1 MIKMR
6 SESRQDLLSVHNYAS
21 FFLDRLRTKG
31 YAGMTDGWLGTNN
44 IVHFDFVF
52 FPTCTGDHWFLVTI
66 NNREKS
72 ITIYHS
78 KLVEGRANAAFNYIC
93 TFLANKHMRLNGTPM
108 RIRYKLRVHRN
119 IPVQNKGWT
128 AVHRVPVMHATTYV
142 LSSKHPET
150 ETGHPVKVK

>member
-31 YAGMTDGWLGTNN
+31 YVGMTDGWLGTNN

-72 ITIYHS
+72 ITISHS

-93 TFLANKHMRLNGTPM
+93 TFLASLSRTKGGLQYTEYQSCMLPPTFFQANIQRQRLA
-108 RIRYKLRVHRN
+108 I
-119 IPVQNKGWT
+119 Q
-128 AVHRVPVMHATTYV
+128 
-142 LSSKHPET
+142 
-150 ETGHPVKVK
+150 